1 MSWNLLS
8 EREESRLKG
17 RKKELERLVTGNTY
31 AFEWMNLKTPEEI
44 AQKKEEWK
52 VELETITKTLRKNTN
67 LKRQNTIMKNRQR
80 KLESDPN
87 YKEDEDF

>member
-52 VELETITKTLRKNTN
+52 VELENITKTLKENTKNKINRTRMENKRKRMQE
-67 LKRQNTIMKNRQR
+67 K
-80 KLESDPN
+80 
-87 YKEDEDF
+87 